1 MDSLV
6 APDSIVRVI
15 DAFIASLDLVT
26 LGFTKSTAASEGRP
40 AYDPRILLGLYIYG
54 YRKTIR
60 SSRKLEE
67 ACRVNIEAKWLMGG
81 LKPDFRTISD
91 FRKDNADHLKSVFHE
106 FNKRLAAIELPTG
119 FVSIDGSKFQAWNA
133 KDTAS
138 EISRKRL

>member
-1 MDSLV
+1 MPYIPQQNRDQIMMCSLDSLV

-67 ACRVNIEAKWLMGG
+67 ACRVNIEVKWLMGG
-81 LKPDFRTISD
+81 LEPDFRTISD
-91 FRKDNADHLKSVFHE
+91 FRKDNADHMKSVFHE
-106 FNKRLAAIELPTG
+106 FNKGWL
-119 FVSIDGSKFQAWNA
+119 Q
-133 KDTAS
+133 
-138 EISRKRL
+138 